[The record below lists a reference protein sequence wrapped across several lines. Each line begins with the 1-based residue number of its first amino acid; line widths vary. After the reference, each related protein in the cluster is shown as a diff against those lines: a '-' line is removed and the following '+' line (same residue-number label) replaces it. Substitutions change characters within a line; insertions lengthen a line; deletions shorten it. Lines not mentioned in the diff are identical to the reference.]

1 MQSYN
6 IIFEKYKIISILGPR
21 MMVKKSNEDHRN
33 KENES
38 RSVDGPIE
46 NADTIRMQMKEYCKL

>member
-1 MQSYN
+1 
-6 IIFEKYKIISILGPR
+6 

-33 KENES
+33 KGNES

-46 NADTIRMQMKEYCKL
+46 NADIIRMQMKEYCKL